1 MLTAWLMMLAAG
13 VHLAYAAAV
22 PAWLMR
28 QAYHV
33 FIFVW
38 VGSGWLVGGAGVGDF
53 PGFSQKLILVLAFP
67 ADIEW
72 GWDPKISRPPGEV
85 NTKNYQNDFFKGG

>member
-1 MLTAWLMMLAAG
+1 ML
-13 VHLAYAAAV
+13 AAV

-33 FIFVW
+33 FILFG
-38 VGSGWLVGGAGVGDF
+38 VGSDWLFGSAGVGDF

-72 GWDPKISRPPGEV
+72 GWGPKISQPPGEV
-85 NTKNYQNDFFKGG
+85 NTKNYQNDFSRG

>member
-13 VHLAYAAAV
+13 VRLAYAAAV

-33 FIFVW
+33 FVLI
-38 VGSGWLVGGAGVGDF
+38 GCLAALALVISL
-53 PGFSQKLILVLAFP
+53 GFH
-67 ADIEW
+67 
-72 GWDPKISRPPGEV
+72 
-85 NTKNYQNDFFKGG
+85 KN

>member
-1 MLTAWLMMLAAG
+1 ML
-13 VHLAYAAAV
+13 AAV

-28 QAYHV
+28 QAYQV
-33 FIFVW
+33 FVF
-38 VGSGWLVGGAGVGDF
+38 WLGVG
-53 PGFSQKLILVLAFP
+53 PGFCLAALALVISLAFTKKLILISSFS

-72 GWDPKISRPPGEV
+72 GWVPKNLQPPGEV

>member
-33 FIFVW
+33 FVFCLAW
-38 VGSGWLVGGAGVGDF
+38 VLIGL
-53 PGFSQKLILVLAFP
+53 GF
-67 ADIEW
+67 
-72 GWDPKISRPPGEV
+72 R
-85 NTKNYQNDFFKGG
+85 KN